1 LNAEA
6 RDPPD
11 DFDVGARLRQVREE
25 HDLSQRQLAERADVT
40 HAQISQVE
48 RNQVSPS
55 VASLRKILSGI
66 GMTMAQF
73 FEVESAAAR
82 KDQVFFAPHELADLT
97 SKLSDQHGVTPHGLL
112 SLRQVGDARR
122 HNLQILHEVYAP
134 GADTGESMLEHEAS
148 EGGIIVSGELEVIVG
163 SQSRILKPGD
173 AYLFDSRQPHRFR
186 NLSEYPC
193 TVISACTPPYL

>member
-1 LNAEA
+1 MNAKD
-6 RDPPD
+6 RDSPD
-11 DFDVGARLRQVREE
+11 DFDVGARLRQLREQ
-25 HDLSQRQLAERADVT
+25 HDLSQRQLAERAAVP
-40 HAQISQVE
+40 HAQISQIE

-82 KDQVFFAPHELADLT
+82 KDQVFFAPHELSDLT
-97 SKLSDQHGVTPHGLL
+97 SKLSAQHGVTPHGLL

-122 HNLQILHEVYAP
+122 HNLQVLQEVYEP

-148 EGGIIVSGELEVIVG
+148 EGGIVVSGELEVTVG
-163 SQSRILKPGD
+163 AQLRILKPGD

-186 NLSEYPC
+186 NLSEQPC
-193 TVISACTPPYL
+193 VVISACTPPYL